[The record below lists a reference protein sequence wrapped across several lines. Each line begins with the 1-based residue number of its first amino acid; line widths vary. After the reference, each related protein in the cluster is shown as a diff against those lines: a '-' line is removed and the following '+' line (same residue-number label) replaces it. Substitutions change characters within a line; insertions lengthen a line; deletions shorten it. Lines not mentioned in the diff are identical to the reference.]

1 MVEHHKT
8 PYTNF
13 SENMDSTTLSAS
25 EPSIHIPVP
34 TDKSLVAPSAVPAV
48 PKSMHVYQYETD
60 TENRIMSMATS
71 LTTGRSRPFLQRVQ
85 LIGPTGYAVRA
96 TGQVDDGAMRNC
108 ISRQRWEKYGHCLS
122 PLEPS
127 TTLISVANNQVI
139 KPLGRWFGT
148 VRVGTVSAQSWF
160 EVFDCK
166 GAFDIILG

>member
-1 MVEHHKT
+1 
-8 PYTNF
+8 
-13 SENMDSTTLSAS
+13 
-25 EPSIHIPVP
+25 
-34 TDKSLVAPSAVPAV
+34 
-48 PKSMHVYQYETD
+48 
-60 TENRIMSMATS
+60 
-71 LTTGRSRPFLQRVQ
+71 SRPFLQRVQ

-108 ISRQRWEKYGHCLS
+108 ISKQRWERYGHCLS

-139 KPLGRWFGT
+139 TPLGRWFGT

-166 GAFDIILG
+166 GAFDIILGKPWLQQVEAVHYYATDELVISHADTSETITN